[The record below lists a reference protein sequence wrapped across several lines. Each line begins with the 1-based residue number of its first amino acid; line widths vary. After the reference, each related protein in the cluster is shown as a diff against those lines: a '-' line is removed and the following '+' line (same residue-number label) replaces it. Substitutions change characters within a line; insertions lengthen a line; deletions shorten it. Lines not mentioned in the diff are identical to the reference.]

1 MNTVNITGRLAAQPE
16 LKTTSNGKSVCSF
29 RLAVSRP
36 KVKDKTDW
44 IPCTAWNQ
52 SAEFLGKYASKG
64 SRIGVSGVL
73 TSREYEDKEGNRRTM
88 YEVLCDSVELLDSR
102 STTSSSDA
110 PKTAERERVNLE
122 SLEGV
127 ELLEEESLPF

>member
-1 MNTVNITGRLAAQPE
+1 MNAVNITGRLAAKPD
-16 LKTTSNGKSVCSF
+16 LKSTQNGKSVCNF
-29 RLAVSRP
+29 RLAVTRP
-36 KVKDKTDW
+36 RVKDTTDW

-52 SAEFLGKYASKG
+52 SAEFISKYAEKG
-64 SRIGVSGVL
+64 SRVGVSGIL

-110 PKTAERERVNLE
+110 PKTADRERVSLE

-127 ELLEEESLPF
+127 ELLEEETLPF